1 MPTLLI
7 WELPDWTIEVATHN
21 FLQPPTKHKL
31 VQVTEEEKME
41 ILKEK
46 PLKEVE
52 DWAREQLNLIM
63 K

>member
-1 MPTLLI
+1 MPNLLI
-7 WELPDWTIEVATHN
+7 WEFQDWTIEVTPNN
-21 FLQPPTKHKL
+21 FHQPPTKHKL

-52 DWAREQLNLIM
+52 AWAREQLNVII
-63 K
+63 